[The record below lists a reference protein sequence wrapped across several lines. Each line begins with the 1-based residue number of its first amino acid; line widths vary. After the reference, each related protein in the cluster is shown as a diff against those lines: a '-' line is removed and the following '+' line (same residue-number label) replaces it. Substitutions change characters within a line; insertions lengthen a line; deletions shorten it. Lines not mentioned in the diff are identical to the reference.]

1 MVPAE
6 LSQERILF
14 ACLNW
19 GSGHTARSIS
29 LLKQLS
35 DQGNELFIS
44 CNPVQKAIFSTYGIT
59 AEYIVNAGFEFRF
72 KGDGNFTSEMRRN
85 SWRFSRWIKEEQKQT
100 EKWVDEYRISLVLS
114 DHCYGFRSKTVKSVF
129 ITHQV
134 SLPPKAGWLAQFIH
148 RKWMNRFSEIWIM
161 DDEQKR
167 LAGALSNRVPK
178 SKYIGFYSR
187 FQHVEISI
195 VPGKV
200 VGIVSGP
207 EPYSKQ
213 FFLWIL
219 KNYGTESLTLVSP
232 KLFGNVPDNVT
243 LVIDDWKTADT
254 AIASAETI
262 ISRNGYSTLMDL
274 QFLNKKAVLVPTP
287 GQLEQEY
294 LAELKM
300 DFDSAQSP
308 FQFKI

>member
-44 CNPVQKAIFSTYGIT
+44 CSSDQKAIFSAYGIPAQYIA
-59 AEYIVNAGFEFRF
+59 AEGFRFRF

-85 SWRFSRWIKEEQKQT
+85 AWRFSRGIKEEQRRV
-100 EKWVDEYRISLVLS
+100 EKLTGELRISLVLS
-114 DHCYGFRSKTVKSVF
+114 DHCYGFRSNSVKSIF

-134 SLPPKAGWLAQFIH
+134 FLPPKAGWIAQSIH
-148 RKWMNRFSEIWIM
+148 RRWMKRFSEIWIM
-161 DDEQKR
+161 DEEQKR
-167 LAGALSNRVPK
+167 LAGTLSSAVPK
-178 SKYIGFYSR
+178 SAYIGFYSR
-187 FQHVEISI
+187 FQNQDISM
-195 VPGKV
+195 VPGKI

-207 EPYSKQ
+207 EPYSEQ
-213 FFLWIL
+213 FFHWIIEQ
-219 KNYGTESLTLVSP
+219 YGMNNLALISP
-232 KLFGNVPDNVT
+232 EAYSETPQNVT
-243 LVIDDWKTADT
+243 VISDWEQADKE
-254 AIASAETI
+254 IASAETI

-274 QFLNKKAVLVPTP
+274 QFLKKKAVLVPTP

-294 LAELKM
+294 LAELEM
-300 DFDSAQSP
+300 DNVQIE
-308 FQFKI
+308 KIGTV